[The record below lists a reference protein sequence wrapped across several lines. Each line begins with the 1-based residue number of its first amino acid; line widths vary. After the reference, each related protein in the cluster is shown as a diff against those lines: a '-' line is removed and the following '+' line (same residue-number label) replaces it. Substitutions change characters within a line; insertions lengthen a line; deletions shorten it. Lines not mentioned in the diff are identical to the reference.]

1 MASDATSVT
10 ISSTNPGTANTPE
23 RTSGSVS
30 AITAT
35 FLGASSSDTSKVVI
49 QVQGYGAPNTPTI
62 DNKNVVQLSVPGG
75 TGTKSFTYYLVV
87 GQSQSIT
94 SNWSFDVNVSVQNN
108 GTGGGTLTF
117 AKGTGGG
124 GDKKK

>member
-23 RTSGSVS
+23 RTSGSAAAVT
-30 AITAT
+30 AIFQGTLST
-35 FLGASSSDTSKVVI
+35 DSSKAVVQI
-49 QVQGYGAPNTPTI
+49 QGYGAPQTPTI

-87 GQSQSIT
+87 GQSQAIT